1 MRSSLLLSTLIVALN
16 TLLVKALV
24 ADFGQCGGIN
34 WKGESQ
40 CLPGSFCYWNNDFYS
55 QCFPP
60 PYLTATP
67 TGCVPRPTAGYNPIK
82 ASTPGIP
89 VFGLAVKDLPDRN
102 AQLTTEG
109 ILGTYEYQITQGLT
123 YLRMKMWTT
132 CGGHTRWLSLR
143 GSTSDPVVPVVFTS
157 AAESTPWAVSPDLQI
172 STSASSPWGAHST
185 FLACGDKAQ
194 LYLQRGNATVPGVQC
209 VETSLTISV

>member
-123 YLRMKMWTT
+123 YL
-132 CGGHTRWLSLR
+132 L
-143 GSTSDPVVPVVFTS
+143 
-157 AAESTPWAVSPDLQI
+157 TP
-172 STSASSPWGAHST
+172 
-185 FLACGDKAQ
+185 
-194 LYLQRGNATVPGVQC
+194 LYLSSSQVQLSQPLGPSVLIYKSPLVHPAHGALIPHSLL
-209 VETSLTISV
+209 VETRPSFTFKGEMPLCQGCSA